1 MIIWI
6 NISNHNLESSACLV
20 YMSQCCYTWH
30 DNSDFKSVTHLRQA
44 ILRTSQRKLSIMVS
58 AWTLE
63 LKDKGDIK
71 FFKDILKMIILIYSL
86 SCLLSTITQ
95 LLNFDLELHLSA
107 LLSFVNYSGW
117 YRNNKC
123 IKIYI
128 YSMFGF
134 LIRNL

>member
-1 MIIWI
+1 
-6 NISNHNLESSACLV
+6 
-20 YMSQCCYTWH
+20 
-30 DNSDFKSVTHLRQA
+30 
-44 ILRTSQRKLSIMVS
+44 MVS

-107 LLSFVNYSGW
+107 LLSFVNYSG
-117 YRNNKC
+117 
-123 IKIYI
+123 
-128 YSMFGF
+128 
-134 LIRNL
+134 